1 MHKKYIPNKDLLD
14 ALLAGPYSHFK
25 KYGTDD
31 WRNSNEKNS
40 GFSISSKG
48 WSINGDKGGIL
59 HDLAVKHNLEIIN
72 EYHPA
77 RIKDLPQSIWDKSE
91 VGKDLDSRSFKLAKS
106 YFTKH
111 RNIPTENYSDLLV
124 NGLIRINI
132 YKDVLTLV
140 YPSLT
145 PETAALAIESKPY
158 GVAYSENISLP

>member
-31 WRNSNEKNS
+31 WRNPNEKNS

-72 EYHPA
+72 EYHQT

-111 RNIPTENYSDLLV
+111 RKIPLEFYSDLLIK
-124 NGLIRINI
+124 GLIRVNANQE
-132 YKDVLTLV
+132 L
-140 YPSLT
+140 SLIHNSEPT
-145 PETAALAIESKPY
+145 RPY
-158 GVAYSENISLP
+158 